1 MDDDINY
8 KWLDYKI
15 DTNNKDLML
24 MMLELKKEV
33 KLLEKSIDK
42 LKETKNILDEIKIDI
57 MDASQSPKAMDLEN

>member
-57 MDASQSPKAMDLEN
+57 MDLEN

>member
-24 MMLELKKEV
+24 MILELKKEV

-57 MDASQSPKAMDLEN
+57 MDLEN

>member
-42 LKETKNILDEIKIDI
+42 LKETKNI
-57 MDASQSPKAMDLEN
+57 